1 MPVFEMP
8 LEELRHYKGCSPCP
22 GDFKEYWRE
31 ALGELEA
38 TGLAYTCMPAAFEA
52 PGVTCHDL
60 WFVGTGGARVHCMFL
75 KPAQLSKKIPAVAVF
90 HGYMHH
96 GGEWFE
102 RLPYVYAGNAVL
114 VMEARGQGGLSEDVY
129 AGAGPTLFGHVV
141 RGVRDKDRISC
152 IIGTYIWMRP
162 RRFVF

>member
-38 TGLAYTCMPAAFEA
+38 TGLAYTCTPAAFEA
-52 PGVTCHDL
+52 PGVKCHDL

-75 KPAQLSKKIPAVAVF
+75 KPFEKNPCGCGIP
-90 HGYMHH
+90 
-96 GGEWFE
+96 
-102 RLPYVYAGNAVL
+102 RIYAP
-114 VMEARGQGGLSEDVY
+114 RGRMV
-129 AGAGPTLFGHVV
+129 
-141 RGVRDKDRISC
+141 
-152 IIGTYIWMRP
+152 
-162 RRFVF
+162 